1 MPKTNGAGQ
10 ATTITPEQMNTL
22 LMAAPTPEWRFAWQV
37 MRFTGSRVTETL
49 RLSWGAIHS
58 DRIVFIKS
66 TTKTRTTREPR
77 IGDRLAAEVER
88 YRGHWIKRHGREPRP
103 RDLVFP
109 GRFGLGEPLT
119 RQACDL
125 ALRQACQA
133 AGLPSGMSC
142 HSFRRSL
149 ATTMVQSGA
158 SLMTVSR
165 FTGHASLEQLRRYV
179 DVSPNDEMSALEAIG
194 G

>member
-1 MPKTNGAGQ
+1 MDA
-10 ATTITPEQMNTL
+10 L
-22 LMAAPTPEWRFAWQV
+22 LQAAPTPEWRFCWQV

-49 RLSWGAIHS
+49 RLTWGAIHS
-58 DRIVFIKS
+58 DRIVFVKS

-77 IGDRLAAEVER
+77 MSDRLAAEADR
-88 YRGHWIKRHGREPRP
+88 YRSAWIKRHGREPRS

-109 GRFGLGEPLT
+109 GRYGMGDPLT

-125 ALRQACQA
+125 ALRQACAA

-142 HSFRRSL
+142 HTFRRSL
-149 ATTMVQSGA
+149 ATTMCQHGA
-158 SLMTVSR
+158 SLMTVAR
-165 FTGHASLEQLRRYV
+165 FTGHESLEQLRRYV
-179 DVSPNDEMSALEAIG
+179 DVAPSDELSALEAIG